1 MMKYEVGQ
9 VLYVI
14 MRKEKSV
21 VPVRVVEQVSRKTL
35 DGETVSYIVELPV
48 KPIETISLEKLG
60 TGIYASS
67 EAAMQ
72 IMLKNAD
79 ETIRKIIQKAEA
91 IATSS
96 FGLEN
101 NVRVPDDSDQTG
113 TNESDTME
121 VDLGDGIKGKISVG
135 ALE

>member
-1 MMKYEVGQ
+1 
-9 VLYVI
+9 
-14 MRKEKSV
+14 
-21 VPVRVVEQVSRKTL
+21 
-35 DGETVSYIVELPV
+35 
-48 KPIETISLEKLG
+48 
-60 TGIYASS
+60 
-67 EAAMQ
+67 
-72 IMLKNAD
+72 MLKNAD